1 MSREK
6 LKQIF
11 IEEATEIIEKL
22 DIDIIELEEDASN
35 KALLDEIF
43 RGVHTLKGSAN
54 AFNFTRLG
62 EFVHHF
68 EDALDY
74 FRSADEPPT
83 TKQIDVFL
91 DGINVIKATLDC
103 EVSESEDLPDGYVDC
118 LDRIHA
124 ILEHI
129 NPDENLPK
137 EAKTIE
143 QNDLGAEFDIEPI
156 TSSASSQES
165 KSDYFDELTND
176 EELYEIKLMF
186 DDDIYLRGFDHFL
199 FLKNLSSIGRVVAT
213 YWDMNLISD
222 LGDFD
227 VEKNSFKEVKIYFA
241 TAESKEEIFEI
252 FDFVEEEEFSI
263 TPLAKQKE
271 KKEEVVEQ
279 KEEVEQEV
287 KETQKEVK
295 EEKPKITPVAK
306 PQKKKEVSQATKVAA
321 PATRSFLKIDSLK
334 LDELFDS
341 IGELVIAQNYLAQ
354 NEKIKKVK
362 DAEVSKT
369 IENLSKITRLIQNR
383 VMSLRMI
390 PIRDTFA
397 KMKRVVR
404 DSSKKVGK
412 EINLVLEGED
422 TEIDKTMVDALSDP
436 LIHIIRNSIDHGIEA
451 SVEDRRVAGKSEEG
465 NVTLSAYHRGGNII
479 IEIKDDGRGINKEK
493 VYQKA
498 LERGVVSAE
507 EELSDSQVYNLIMQ
521 PGFSTADTISDI
533 SGRGVGLDVVRTSI
547 EGIRGK
553 VEISSQEGQGSTFA
567 IILPLTLAI
576 IDGMIVRSRDKT
588 FIIPTLSITESF
600 RPFQDAVHAAK
611 GRDEFVQLREELLPV
626 VRLNHKLDLNDEKPN
641 IWESTLVCIEN
652 EKGKFA
658 LLVDDLV
665 GRQQVVIKSLGE
677 FFSKKTEGI
686 SGGAVMGNGEVALIL
701 NIEELY

>member
-22 DIDIIELEEDASN
+22 DIDILEFEEDPSN
-35 KALLDEIF
+35 KSLLDEIF

-74 FRSADEPPT
+74 FRSADEAPT
-83 TKQIDVFL
+83 TQQIDLFL
-91 DGINVIKATLDC
+91 DGINVIKNTLEYEIQENEEFPQGYVECLDGIHKILENITEAPLHEELATSSTDLAEEFSWD
-103 EVSESEDLPDGYVDC
+103 EDETKEYEIENFFEELQESEELF
-118 LDRIHA
+118 
-124 ILEHI
+124 E
-129 NPDENLPK
+129 
-137 EAKTIE
+137 
-143 QNDLGAEFDIEPI
+143 I
-156 TSSASSQES
+156 TL
-165 KSDYFDELTND
+165 K
-176 EELYEIKLMF
+176 F

-199 FLKNLSSIGRVVAT
+199 FFKNLSGIGRILCS
-213 YWDMNLISD
+213 YWHMNLVGD
-222 LGDFD
+222 LHNFD
-227 VEKNSFKEVKIYFA
+227 VEKNNFKEVKIAFA
-241 TAESKEEIFEI
+241 TKSTYDEILEI
-252 FDFVEEEEFSI
+252 FDFVEEEEFHILHVKPKTS
-263 TPLAKQKE
+263 QKE
-271 KKEEVVEQ
+271 IEEVQEIQEENINTTQKEAPVKEEVQTSNNQQ
-279 KEEVEQEV
+279 K
-287 KETQKEVK
+287 TQAAV
-295 EEKPKITPVAK
+295 TP
-306 PQKKKEVSQATKVAA
+306 
-321 PATRSFLKIDSLK
+321 TRSFLKIDSQK

-354 NEKIKKVK
+354 NQIIKQVRN
-362 DAEVSKT
+362 AEVSKT

-397 KMKRVVR
+397 KMKRVAR

-436 LIHIIRNSIDHGIEA
+436 LIHIIRNSIDHGIE
-451 SVEDRRVAGKSEEG
+451 SDSQERLKAGKDEKG

-493 VYQKA
+493 VYKKA
-498 LERGVVSAE
+498 LERGIISPE
-507 EELSDSQVYNLIMQ
+507 DELSDSQVYNLIMQ
-521 PGFSTADTISDI
+521 PGFSTADVISDI

-553 VEISSQEGQGSTFA
+553 VDISSEAGKGSTFS
-567 IILPLTLAI
+567 IVLPLTLAI
-576 IDGMIVRSRDKT
+576 IDGMIVRSKDKT
-588 FIIPTLSITESF
+588 FIIPTLCIIESF
-600 RPFQDAVHAAK
+600 RPQKASVHAAK
-611 GRDEFVQLREELLPV
+611 GKEEFVQLREELLPV
-626 VRLNHKLDLNDEKPN
+626 VRLNHKLELNNEKPN

-677 FFSKKTEGI
+677 YFSQTEGV